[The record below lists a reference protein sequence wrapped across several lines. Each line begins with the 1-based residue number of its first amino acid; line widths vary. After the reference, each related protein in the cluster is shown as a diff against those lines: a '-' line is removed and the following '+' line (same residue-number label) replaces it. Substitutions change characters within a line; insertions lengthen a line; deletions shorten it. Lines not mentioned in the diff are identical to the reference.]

1 MRRVPMLLLL
11 LSVFHLGFSFRS
23 VAQDSHTQKLID
35 GAKKEGA
42 LVWYMSASIE
52 DAKAILR
59 YTADWPEVTFD
70 LFPVVP
76 SETGWETYAPG
87 KVEPMVQA

>member
-1 MRRVPMLLLL
+1 MRRVSMLLLL
-11 LSVFHLGFSFRS
+11 LSVFNLGFSFRS

-52 DAKAILR
+52 DTKASCSHSTKNIPSLKPTSFAPAQPGSL
-59 YTADWPEVTFD
+59 TA
-70 LFPVVP
+70 
-76 SETGWETYAPG
+76 
-87 KVEPMVQA
+87 